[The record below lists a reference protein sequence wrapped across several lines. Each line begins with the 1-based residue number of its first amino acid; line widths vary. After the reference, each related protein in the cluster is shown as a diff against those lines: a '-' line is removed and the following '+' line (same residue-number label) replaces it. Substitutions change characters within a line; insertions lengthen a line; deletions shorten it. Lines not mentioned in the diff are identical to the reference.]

1 VVPKHRRSELEP
13 SMAPV
18 GAPVNTAEF
27 WPEKVGYSQAVT
39 TAEPMAV
46 HGQWPAGYGYPAW
59 NGYNDDPSW
68 NGYDRPSWNGY
79 NAPAWND
86 YDGGAA
92 DPRWAPAP
100 EGHSWQEL
108 QNWQEWA
115 PPPMLYPDH
124 PSAPVPRV
132 QFPADHP
139 SGPMPAFRE
148 PDPDLDWRED
158 GQEDWRERPGYHR
171 QRDPGWQESTEYR
184 RSQDRDSIWTAGR
197 VHPLADSQKAQLTQ
211 EAQDYAAAIREA
223 AEREAEAITQQATSQ
238 AAAIRE
244 AAERDARELLARLDS
259 MSGELSRVAAYVT
272 ENLGA
277 PVTPAIAPALPDAA
291 PAPALPGPRPAS
303 PETRPA
309 KPDSRPA
316 RPDSKPA
323 DPAKPRTTPAGKPQK
338 RPRQLQ
344 AMRIATYST
353 AALLSF
359 AVISGAAEIGVHG
372 YKFFVFRGGGVGQTP
387 GNETDQQFL
396 AREAAAAHH
405 AAAPRGRHARRSH
418 GVVEVHHR

>member
-27 WPEKVGYSQAVT
+27 WPEAIGYDQAAA
-39 TAEPMAV
+39 TAGPMAV
-46 HGQWPAGYGYPAW
+46 HGEWPGGNGYPGWNGYDGAPASTGYDGPAWNGHDGPAW
-59 NGYNDDPSW
+59 NGYD
-68 NGYDRPSWNGY
+68 
-79 NAPAWND
+79 APAWND

-108 QNWQEWA
+108 QNWQNWQEWA

-148 PDPDLDWRED
+148 PDPDLDWR
-158 GQEDWRERPGYHR
+158 
-171 QRDPGWQESTEYR
+171 
-184 RSQDRDSIWTAGR
+184 
-197 VHPLADSQKAQLTQ
+197 AQLTQ

-277 PVTPAIAPALPDAA
+277 PVTPAIAQALPDAA

-303 PETRPA
+303 PQTRPA
-309 KPDSRPA
+309 KPGSRPA

-323 DPAKPRTTPAGKPQK
+323 EPAKPRTTPASKPQK

>member
-1 VVPKHRRSELEP
+1 
-13 SMAPV
+13 MAPL

-27 WPEKVGYSQAVT
+27 WPEAVRHGQAAA
-39 TAEPMAV
+39 TAEPMAG

-68 NGYDRPSWNGY
+68 NGDDRPSWNGY
-79 NAPAWND
+79 DAPAWND

-100 EGHSWQEL
+100 DGHSWQEL
-108 QNWQEWA
+108 QNWQEW
-115 PPPMLYPDH
+115 PPPPALYPDH

-132 QFPADHP
+132 LFPADHP
-139 SGPMPAFRE
+139 SGPMPAFRA
-148 PDPDLDWRED
+148 PDPDLDWR
-158 GQEDWRERPGYHR
+158 
-171 QRDPGWQESTEYR
+171 
-184 RSQDRDSIWTAGR
+184 
-197 VHPLADSQKAQLTQ
+197 AQLTQ
-211 EAQDYAAAIREA
+211 EAQDYAAAIRAA
-223 AEREAEAITQQATSQ
+223 AEREAETITQQATSQ

-244 AAERDARELLARLDS
+244 AAEREARELLARLDS

-272 ENLGA
+272 ENLGVPA
-277 PVTPAIAPALPDAA
+277 VPATPALAPALPDA
-291 PAPALPGPRPAS
+291 APALPGPRPAS
-303 PETRPA
+303 PQTRPA

-323 DPAKPRTTPAGKPQK
+323 EPAKPRTTPPSKPQK

-359 AVISGAAEIGVHG
+359 AVISGAAELGLHG
-372 YKFFVFRGGGVGQTP
+372 YKFFVFRAGGVGQTP

-396 AREAAAAHH
+396 ARQAAAAHH

-418 GVVEVHHR
+418 GVVEVHHS